1 MPVLISMLIASC
13 QANTSKEVISS
24 SNEIK
29 AKNKEQIVKQPLISA
44 KVIDRHEEARALNT
58 AKKIAAILKRNGS
71 VYGNKKVTAY
81 LQTVMNKLYPA
92 FKNRIKV
99 KVLNFTNLNAFAL
112 ANGTIYFNLGLIA
125 RLENEAQLATVLGH
139 EGAHYVYKH
148 SIRKRLKIKSV
159 ADVRTNKRGIYGY
172 SRSLEREADQYA
184 FRRLK
189 KAGYDTS
196 EAYKVFEHL
205 AAEVKLLK
213 KHTPGLVRLHPKLTE
228 RISSFRVL
236 HTKSGNKNG
245 VKRRRIYN
253 INMRKVKIA
262 DLEANLAT
270 GNYKSIILILG
281 RSNINKAYPGYY
293 PYFLGEAHRLRG
305 QESDYDKAA
314 KSYLKSTQNSPQY
327 APAYNALGVYY
338 LKKNSLHKAR
348 QYFKQYLKLSPQ
360 GKYAAYANHYIM
372 NINKKLLTGYK

>member
-1 MPVLISMLIASC
+1 MLIVSC
-13 QANTSKEVISS
+13 QLNTKNKVGSS
-24 SNEIK
+24 SDDVNF
-29 AKNKEQIVKQPLISA
+29 KNKARTVKQSFVSE
-44 KVIDRHEEARALNT
+44 KVIDKHEEARALNT
-58 AKKIAAILKRNGS
+58 AKKIEAILKRNGS
-71 VYGNKKVTAY
+71 IYNNKKVTAY
-81 LQTVMNKLYPA
+81 LQKVMNRLYPA
-92 FKNRIKV
+92 FKNKITV
-99 KVLNFTNLNAFAL
+99 KILNFTDLNAFAL

-148 SIRKRLKIKSV
+148 SIRKRQKIKSV

-172 SRSLEREADQYA
+172 SRNLEREADRHA

-189 KAGYDTS
+189 KAGYNTS
-196 EAYKVFEHL
+196 EAYKVFVHL
-205 AAEVKLLK
+205 AAEVKLLQR
-213 KHTPGLVRLHPKLTE
+213 HTPGLVRLHPKLTE
-228 RISSFRVL
+228 RITSFRVL
-236 HTKSGNKNG
+236 HNKSGNKAG
-245 VKRRRIYN
+245 VKHKKIYN
-253 INMRKVKIA
+253 LQMRKVKIA

-281 RSNINKAYPGYY
+281 RLNMNKTYPGYY
-293 PYFLGEAHRLRG
+293 PYFLGEAYRLRG
-305 QESDYDKAA
+305 QQSDYDTAA

-327 APAYNALGVYY
+327 APAYNALGIYY

-372 NINKKLLTGYK
+372 SINKKLLTGH